1 MSEDWP
7 HEGWW
12 GEGDWL
18 IWSDESD
25 WPPSY
30 HGTGSEEYF
39 NSGWCLFDRKA
50 VSGYVAVHPGH
61 PTQYSFH
68 LNDAFQFQRRLRVA
82 VETVGW
88 DEADRRI
95 RAEHP
100 VWSTTAF
107 WYGAP

>member
-1 MSEDWP
+1 
-7 HEGWW
+7 
-12 GEGDWL
+12 
-18 IWSDESD
+18 
-25 WPPSY
+25 
-30 HGTGSEEYF
+30 
-39 NSGWCLFDRKA
+39 
-50 VSGYVAVHPGH
+50 VHPGH